1 MSGVEWAPNLPR
13 GWDRASLRWLA
24 EIYAG
29 GTPNKEKLEFWTNGT
44 IPWLNSGSVNDWS
57 IKTPSALISS
67 EGYSGSSAKWIPVG
81 SVVIALAGQGKTKG
95 MAARLEIDSTCNQ
108 SMAAIVPGRKLD
120 YRFLHF
126 WLAANYQNIRNM
138 AGGDKRDGLNLVHI
152 GSIEVPLPPLGEQQA
167 IADYLDRET
176 RRIDEL
182 IAEQRGLIETLRER
196 RVSVVDQAVVG
207 AMTAQRPLVQD
218 TGFKW
223 LGEIPRNWSVRP
235 LWSMFERIKDVGHPE
250 EVMLSVF
257 RDYGVIKKDS
267 RDNLNRT
274 AENRN
279 IYQMVDD
286 GWFVVNRMKA
296 WQGSVGVSSLRGIL
310 SGHYICFRPRHA
322 ESSAYLNWLFR
333 SSRYKAGYQTI
344 SRGVRPGQ
352 AEIDNGDLRV
362 LPVLVPPIEEQLEIS
377 AYLEDQTSRIDA
389 LIAESED
396 LIAFSQERRAAL
408 ITEAVTGQIDVR
420 TAA

>member
-1 MSGVEWAPNLPR
+1 MEIS
-13 GWDRASLRWLA
+13 SSQLA
-24 EIYAG
+24 EVCIS
-29 GTPNKEKLEFWTNGT
+29 TP
-44 IPWLNSGSVNDWS
+44 P
-57 IKTPSALISS
+57 
-67 EGYSGSSAKWIPVG
+67 
-81 SVVIALAGQGKTKG
+81 
-95 MAARLEIDSTCNQ
+95 
-108 SMAAIVPGRKLD
+108 
-120 YRFLHF
+120 
-126 WLAANYQNIRNM
+126 QN
-138 AGGDKRDGLNLVHI
+138 
-152 GSIEVPLPPLGEQQA
+152 EQRA
-167 IADYLDRET
+167 IADYLDHET
-176 RRIDEL
+176 ERIDEL
-182 IAEQRGLIETLRER
+182 IAEQRGLIETLREW

-267 RDNLNRT
+267 RDNLNLT

-396 LIAFSQERRAAL
+396 LIALSLERRAAL
-408 ITEAVTGQIDVR
+408 ITAAVTGQIDVR

>member
-1 MSGVEWAPNLPR
+1 MSDFVKPIAPWSELP
-13 GWDRASLRWLA
+13 LRRVGK
-24 EIYAG
+24 IVNG
-29 GTPNKEKLEFWTNGT
+29 GTPRADDEFWNGE
-44 IPWLNSGSVNDWS
+44 IPFITPPDLRPVVGRTVTHTERTLTDEGVRSGSNVV
-57 IKTPSALISS
+57 PA
-67 EGYSGSSAKWIPVG
+67 G
-81 SVVIALAGQGKTKG
+81 SVVLSIRAPIGYVALTSSTAAFNQGCRAILPSPLHDARFITYAL
-95 MAARLEIDSTCNQ
+95 MASSEYLDSIGRGTTFMEISSSQLAEVCIST
-108 SMAAIVPGRKLD
+108 PP
-120 YRFLHF
+120 
-126 WLAANYQNIRNM
+126 QN
-138 AGGDKRDGLNLVHI
+138 
-152 GSIEVPLPPLGEQQA
+152 EQRA
-167 IADYLDRET
+167 IADYLDHET
-176 RRIDEL
+176 ERIDEL

-267 RDNLNRT
+267 RDNLNLT

-396 LIAFSQERRAAL
+396 LIALSLERRAAL
-408 ITEAVTGQIDVR
+408 ITAAVTGQIDVR